1 MLTEKQFNDYAK
13 ELEIQQLTAQAAL
26 AEAKAAVKR
35 AEANLNA
42 VVGAQQAVAHLIS
55 LNAAKAKEVTK

>member
-1 MLTEKQFNDYAK
+1 MLTEKEYSDYAK
-13 ELEIQQLTAQAAL
+13 ELEVQQLRAQSAL
-26 AEAKAAVKR
+26 AEAKTAVKH

-42 VVGAQQAVAHLIS
+42 VVGARQAVAHILA